1 MKDQKELIAK
11 KLESLNIGL
20 SYDEIYNLIEIP
32 PQDDMGDYSFPCFS
46 LAKIKRKNPA
56 QIASEL
62 KEEIGEIE
70 TIEKIEVLN
79 AYINFF
85 ADKSFIQNQILNE
98 VLEEKENYGKKQ
110 IGTGKNVTIDFS
122 APNIAKPFHIG
133 HIRSTVIGDA
143 IRNIYKALGY
153 NTIGINYIGDYGTQ
167 FGVMIAA
174 YKLWGDKE
182 AIDADPINE
191 LLKLYVRYNSEAEDD
206 PSMMDA
212 ARAEFRNLEE
222 GQEEAVELWQWFK
235 DLSLKEFDRV
245 YEILDIKFDNYHGES
260 YNAKAEPRVI
270 KELKD
275 KKLLVESEGAQ
286 IMDLS
291 DEDLPPAIILKS
303 NGSSAYITRDIATAE
318 NRDMEY
324 GYYKNLYVVAS
335 QQNLHFQQLRK
346 ILKKMGHDY
355 WEKCIHIPFG
365 LVSMKDKTLST
376 RRGHVIFLEDVLNK
390 AIEKTKEIMVERNA
404 DIDDI
409 DKTAQ
414 IVGIGAVKFQEL
426 YNNRIKDYV
435 FNWDNLLN
443 FNGETGPYVQYTY
456 ARAKSVLRKAG
467 KEEFEKMNFSKL
479 NTAEEMALIKSIG
492 LFEDALIKAHDKYE
506 PSMVS
511 RAIMDIAKNFNKF
524 YNAHQINVEDEELQ
538 NERLALTYA
547 AAIVIKEGL
556 ALLGIKTVEKM

>member
-1 MKDQKELIAK
+1 MKDQKEIIAK
-11 KLESLNIGL
+11 KLERLDIGL
-20 SYDEIYNLIEIP
+20 SYEEIYDLIEIP

-46 LAKIKRKNPA
+46 LAKIKRQNPA

-62 KEEIGEIE
+62 KESIGEIE
-70 TIEKIEVLN
+70 TFEKVETLN
-79 AYINFF
+79 AYINFYS
-85 ADKSFIQNQILNE
+85 DKAFIQNQVLNE
-98 VLEEKENYGKKQ
+98 VLKEKENYGKKQ
-110 IGTGKNVTIDFS
+110 IGTGKTVTLDFS

-174 YKLWGDKE
+174 YKLWGSKE
-182 AIDADPINE
+182 AIDSDPINE
-191 LLKLYVRYNSEAEDD
+191 LLKLYVRYNTEAEDD
-206 PSMMDA
+206 PAMMNE
-212 ARAEFRNLEE
+212 ARKEFRNLEE
-222 GQEEAVELWQWFK
+222 GEEEAVELWQWFK
-235 DLSLKEFDRV
+235 DLSLSEFNRV
-245 YEILDIKFDNYHGES
+245 YEMLDIKFDNYHGES
-260 YNAKAEPRVI
+260 YNAASEPRVI
-270 KELKD
+270 SELKEKD
-275 KKLLVESEGAQ
+275 LLVDSEGAQ
-286 IMDLS
+286 IIDLTE
-291 DEDLPPAIILKS
+291 EDLPPAIILKS

-318 NRDMEY
+318 NRNIEY
-324 GYYKNLYVVAS
+324 GFYKNLYIVAS

-346 ILKKMGHDY
+346 ILKKMDHDY
-355 WEKCIHIPFG
+355 WQDCIHIPFG

-390 AIEKTKEIMVERNA
+390 AIDKTKEIMKERDA
-404 DIDDI
+404 DIENI
-409 DKTAQ
+409 DETAQ

-456 ARAKSVLRKAG
+456 ARAKSVLAKAD
-467 KEEFEKMNFSKL
+467 KEEFDQIDFKNL
-479 NTAEEMALIKSIG
+479 NTVEEMALIKSIAG
-492 LFEDALIKAHDKYE
+492 FEDALIKAHDKYE
-506 PSMVS
+506 PSIVS
-511 RAIMDIAKNFNKF
+511 RQIMEISKNFNKF
-524 YNAHQINVEDEELQ
+524 YNAHQIMVDDEDIK

-547 AAIVIKEGL
+547 ASIVIKEGL

>member
-143 IRNIYKALGY
+143 IRNIFKALGY

-191 LLKLYVRYNSEAEDD
+191 LLKLYVRYNTEAEDD

-245 YEILDIKFDNYHGES
+245 YDILDIKFDNYHGES

-270 KELKD
+270 KELRD
-275 KKLLVESEGAQ
+275 KNLLIESDGAQ

-479 NTAEEMALIKSIG
+479 NSAEEMALIKSIG

-524 YNAHQINVEDEELQ
+524 YNAHQINVEDEQLQ

-547 AAIVIKEGL
+547 SAIVIKEGL

>member
-1 MKDQKELIAK
+1 MKDQKVIIAK
-11 KLESLNIGL
+11 KLEELDLGL
-20 SYDEIYNLIEIP
+20 SYDEIYDLIEIP

-46 LAKIKRKNPA
+46 LAKIKRQNPA

-62 KEEIGEIE
+62 KDQIGELE
-70 TIEKIEVLN
+70 TFEKVETLN
-79 AYINFF
+79 AYINFYS
-85 ADKSFIQNQILNE
+85 DKAFIQNQVLNE
-98 VLEEKENYGKKQ
+98 VLKEKENYGKKQ

-174 YKLWGDKE
+174 YKLWGDKK

-191 LLKLYVRYNSEAEDD
+191 LLKLYVRYNTEAEDD
-206 PSMMDA
+206 PKMMDA
-212 ARAEFRNLEE
+212 ARQEFRNLEE

-245 YEILDIKFDNYHGES
+245 YAMLDIEFDNYHGES
-260 YNAKAEPRVI
+260 YNAAAEPRVI
-270 KELKD
+270 SELKE
-275 KKLLVESEGAQ
+275 KNLLVDSEGAQ
-286 IMDLS
+286 IIDLT

-318 NRDMEY
+318 NRDIEY

-355 WEKCIHIPFG
+355 WEDCIHIPFG

-390 AIEKTKEIMVERNA
+390 AIEKTKEIMADRDA
-404 DIDDI
+404 DIDNI
-409 DKTAQ
+409 DETAH

-456 ARAKSVLRKAG
+456 ARAKSVLAKAG
-467 KEEFEKMNFSKL
+467 KEEFAELDFKNL
-479 NTAEEMALIKSIG
+479 NTPEEMALIKSIAG
-492 LFEDALIKAHDKYE
+492 FEDSLIKAHDKYE
-506 PSMVS
+506 PSIVS
-511 RAIMDIAKNFNKF
+511 RQIMEIAKNFNKF
-524 YNAHQINVEDEELQ
+524 YNAHQIMVEDEDVK

-547 AAIVIKEGL
+547 ASIVIKEGL

>member
-270 KELKD
+270 KELRD
-275 KKLLVESEGAQ
+275 KNLLIESDGAQ

-524 YNAHQINVEDEELQ
+524 YNAHQINVEDGELQ

-547 AAIVIKEGL
+547 SAIVIKEGL

>member
-1 MKDQKELIAK
+1 MKDQKVIIAK
-11 KLESLNIGL
+11 KLEELDLGL
-20 SYDEIYNLIEIP
+20 SYDEIYDLIEIP

-46 LAKIKRKNPA
+46 LAKIKRQNPA

-62 KEEIGEIE
+62 KDEIGELE
-70 TIEKIEVLN
+70 TFEKVEVLN
-79 AYINFF
+79 AYINFYS
-85 ADKSFIQNQILNE
+85 DKAFIQNQVLNE
-98 VLEEKENYGKKQ
+98 VLKEKENYGKKQ

-174 YKLWGDKE
+174 YKLWGDKK

-191 LLKLYVRYNSEAEDD
+191 LLKLYVRYNTEAEDD
-206 PSMMDA
+206 PKMMDA
-212 ARAEFRNLEE
+212 ARQEFRNLEE

-245 YEILDIKFDNYHGES
+245 YAMLDIEFDNYHGES
-260 YNAKAEPRVI
+260 YNAAAEPRVI
-270 KELKD
+270 SELKE
-275 KKLLVESEGAQ
+275 KNLLVDSEGAQ
-286 IMDLS
+286 IIDLT

-318 NRDMEY
+318 NRDIEY

-355 WEKCIHIPFG
+355 WEDCIHIPFG

-390 AIEKTKEIMVERNA
+390 AIEKTKEIMADRDA
-404 DIDDI
+404 DIDNI
-409 DKTAQ
+409 DETAH

-456 ARAKSVLRKAG
+456 ARAKSVLAKAG
-467 KEEFEKMNFSKL
+467 KEEFAELDFKNL
-479 NTAEEMALIKSIG
+479 NTPEEMALIKSIAG
-492 LFEDALIKAHDKYE
+492 FEDSLIKAHDKYE
-506 PSMVS
+506 PSIVS
-511 RAIMDIAKNFNKF
+511 RQIMEIAKNFNKF
-524 YNAHQINVEDEELQ
+524 YNAHQIMVEDEDVK

-547 AAIVIKEGL
+547 ASIVIKEGL

>member
-1 MKDQKELIAK
+1 MKDQKVIIAK
-11 KLESLNIGL
+11 KLEELDLGL
-20 SYDEIYNLIEIP
+20 SYDEIYDLIEIP

-46 LAKIKRKNPA
+46 LAKIKRQNPA

-62 KEEIGEIE
+62 KDEIGDLE
-70 TIEKIEVLN
+70 TFEKVEVLN
-79 AYINFF
+79 AYINFYS
-85 ADKSFIQNQILNE
+85 DKAFIQNQVLNE
-98 VLEEKENYGKKQ
+98 VLKEKENYGKKQ

-174 YKLWGDKE
+174 YKLWGDKK

-191 LLKLYVRYNSEAEDD
+191 LLKLYVRYNTEAEDD
-206 PSMMDA
+206 PKMMDA
-212 ARAEFRNLEE
+212 ARQEFRNLEE

-245 YEILDIKFDNYHGES
+245 YKMLDIEFDNYHGES
-260 YNAKAEPRVI
+260 YNAASEPRVI
-270 KELKD
+270 SELKE
-275 KKLLVESEGAQ
+275 KNLLVDSEGAQ
-286 IMDLS
+286 IIDLT

-318 NRDMEY
+318 NRDIEY
-324 GYYKNLYVVAS
+324 GFYKNLYVVAS

-346 ILKKMGHDY
+346 ILKKMDHEF
-355 WEKCIHIPFG
+355 WEDCIHIPFG

-390 AIEKTKEIMVERNA
+390 AIEKTKEIMNDRDA
-404 DIDDI
+404 DIENI
-409 DKTAQ
+409 EETAQ

-435 FNWDNLLN
+435 FNWYNLLN

-456 ARAKSVLRKAG
+456 ARSKSVLAKAG
-467 KEEFEKMNFSKL
+467 KEEFAELDFKNL
-479 NTAEEMALIKSIG
+479 NTPEEMALIKSIAG
-492 LFEDALIKAHDKYE
+492 FEDSLIKAHDKYE
-506 PSMVS
+506 PSIVS
-511 RAIMDIAKNFNKF
+511 RQIMEIAKNFNKF
-524 YNAHQINVEDEELQ
+524 YNAHQIMAEDEGVK

-547 AAIVIKEGL
+547 ASIVIKEGL

>member
-1 MKDQKELIAK
+1 MKDQKVIIAK
-11 KLESLNIGL
+11 KLEELDLGL
-20 SYDEIYNLIEIP
+20 SYDEIYDLIEIP

-46 LAKIKRKNPA
+46 LAKIKRQNPA

-62 KEEIGEIE
+62 KDQIGELE
-70 TIEKIEVLN
+70 TFEKVETLN
-79 AYINFF
+79 AYINFYS
-85 ADKSFIQNQILNE
+85 DKAFIQNQVLNE
-98 VLEEKENYGKKQ
+98 VLKEKENYGKKQ

-174 YKLWGDKE
+174 YKLWGDKK

-191 LLKLYVRYNSEAEDD
+191 LLKLYVRYNTEAEDD
-206 PSMMDA
+206 PKMMDA
-212 ARAEFRNLEE
+212 ARQEFRNLEE

-245 YEILDIKFDNYHGES
+245 YAMLDIEFDNYHGES
-260 YNAKAEPRVI
+260 YNAAAEPRVI
-270 KELKD
+270 SELKE
-275 KKLLVESEGAQ
+275 KNLLVDSEGAQ
-286 IMDLS
+286 IIDLT

-318 NRDMEY
+318 NRDIEY

-355 WEKCIHIPFG
+355 WEDCIHIPFG

-390 AIEKTKEIMVERNA
+390 AIEKTKEIMADRDA
-404 DIDDI
+404 DIENI
-409 DKTAQ
+409 DETAQ

-456 ARAKSVLRKAG
+456 ARAKSVLAKAG
-467 KEEFEKMNFSKL
+467 KEEFAELDFKNL
-479 NTAEEMALIKSIG
+479 NTPEEMALIKSIAG
-492 LFEDALIKAHDKYE
+492 FEDSLIKAHDKYE
-506 PSMVS
+506 PSIVS
-511 RAIMDIAKNFNKF
+511 RQIMEIAKNFNKF
-524 YNAHQINVEDEELQ
+524 YNAHQIMVEDEDVK

-547 AAIVIKEGL
+547 ASIVIKEGL

>member
-191 LLKLYVRYNSEAEDD
+191 LLKLYVRYNTEAEED

-479 NTAEEMALIKSIG
+479 NSAEEMALIKSIG

-524 YNAHQINVEDEELQ
+524 YNAHQINVEDEQLQ

-547 AAIVIKEGL
+547 SAIVIKEGL

>member
-1 MKDQKELIAK
+1 MKDQKVIIAK
-11 KLESLNIGL
+11 KLKELDLGL
-20 SYDEIYNLIEIP
+20 SYDEIYDLIEIP

-46 LAKIKRKNPA
+46 LAKIKRQNPA

-62 KEEIGEIE
+62 KDEIGELE
-70 TIEKIEVLN
+70 TFEKVEVLN
-79 AYINFF
+79 AYINFYS
-85 ADKSFIQNQILNE
+85 DKAFIQNQVLNE
-98 VLEEKENYGKKQ
+98 VLKEKENYGKKQ

-133 HIRSTVIGDA
+133 HIRSTVIGDS

-191 LLKLYVRYNSEAEDD
+191 LLKLYVRYNTEAEDD
-206 PSMMDA
+206 PKMMDA
-212 ARAEFRNLEE
+212 ARQEFRNLEE

-245 YEILDIKFDNYHGES
+245 YDMLDIEFDNYHGES
-260 YNAKAEPRVI
+260 YNAAAEPRVI
-270 KELKD
+270 SELKE
-275 KKLLVESEGAQ
+275 KNLLVDSEGAQ
-286 IMDLS
+286 IMDLTE
-291 DEDLPPAIILKS
+291 EDLPPAIILKS

-318 NRDMEY
+318 NRNIEY
-324 GYYKNLYVVAS
+324 GFYKNLYVVAS

-346 ILKKMGHDY
+346 ILKTMGHDY
-355 WEKCIHIPFG
+355 WQDCIHIPFG

-390 AIEKTKEIMVERNA
+390 AIEKTKEIMADRDA
-404 DIDDI
+404 DIENI
-409 DKTAQ
+409 DETAQ

-456 ARAKSVLRKAG
+456 ARAKSVLAKAG
-467 KEEFEKMNFSKL
+467 KEEFEEIDFKNL
-479 NTAEEMALIKSIG
+479 NTPEEMALIKSIAG
-492 LFEDALIKAHDKYE
+492 FEDSLIKAHDKYE
-506 PSMVS
+506 PSIVS
-511 RAIMDIAKNFNKF
+511 RQIMEIAKNFNKC
-524 YNAHQINVEDEELQ
+524 YNAHQIMVEDEDVK

-547 AAIVIKEGL
+547 ASIVIKEGL

>member
-98 VLEEKENYGKKQ
+98 VLEEKEDYGKKQ

-191 LLKLYVRYNSEAEDD
+191 LLKLYVRYNTEAEED

-479 NTAEEMALIKSIG
+479 NSAEEMALIKSIG

-524 YNAHQINVEDEELQ
+524 YNAHQINVEDEQLQ

-547 AAIVIKEGL
+547 SAIVIKEGL

>member
-20 SYDEIYNLIEIP
+20 SYDEVYNLIEIP

-191 LLKLYVRYNSEAEDD
+191 LLKLYVRYNTEAEDD

-479 NTAEEMALIKSIG
+479 NSAEEMALIKSIG

-524 YNAHQINVEDEELQ
+524 YNAHQINVEDEQLQ

-547 AAIVIKEGL
+547 SAIVIKEGL

>member
-1 MKDQKELIAK
+1 MKDQKVIIAK
-11 KLESLNIGL
+11 KLEELDLGL
-20 SYDEIYNLIEIP
+20 SYDEIYDLIEIP

-46 LAKIKRKNPA
+46 LAKIKRQNPA
-56 QIASEL
+56 QIASEI
-62 KEEIGEIE
+62 KEQIGELE
-70 TIEKIEVLN
+70 TFEKVETLN
-79 AYINFF
+79 AYINFYS
-85 ADKSFIQNQILNE
+85 DKAFIQNQVLNE
-98 VLEEKENYGKKQ
+98 VLKEKENYGKKQ

-191 LLKLYVRYNSEAEDD
+191 LLKLYVRYNTEAEDD
-206 PSMMDA
+206 PKMMDA
-212 ARAEFRNLEE
+212 ARQEFRNLEE

-245 YEILDIKFDNYHGES
+245 YAMLDIEFDNYHGES
-260 YNAKAEPRVI
+260 YNAAAEPRVI
-270 KELKD
+270 SELKE
-275 KKLLVESEGAQ
+275 KNLLVDSEGAQ
-286 IMDLS
+286 IIDLT

-318 NRDMEY
+318 NRNIEY
-324 GYYKNLYVVAS
+324 GFYKNLYVVAS

-346 ILKKMGHDY
+346 ILKTMGHDY
-355 WEKCIHIPFG
+355 WQDCIHIPFG

-390 AIEKTKEIMVERNA
+390 AIEKTKEIMADRDA
-404 DIDDI
+404 DIENI
-409 DKTAQ
+409 DETAH

-456 ARAKSVLRKAG
+456 ARAKSVLAKAG
-467 KEEFEKMNFSKL
+467 KEEFAELDFKNL
-479 NTAEEMALIKSIG
+479 NTPEEMALIKSIAG
-492 LFEDALIKAHDKYE
+492 FEDSLIKAHDKYE
-506 PSMVS
+506 PSIVS
-511 RAIMDIAKNFNKF
+511 RQIMEIAKNFNKF
-524 YNAHQINVEDEELQ
+524 YNAHQIMVEDEDVK

-547 AAIVIKEGL
+547 ASIVIKEGL

>member
-1 MKDQKELIAK
+1 MKDQKVIIAK
-11 KLESLNIGL
+11 KLEELDLGL
-20 SYDEIYNLIEIP
+20 SYDEIYDLIEIP

-46 LAKIKRKNPA
+46 LAKIKRQNPA

-62 KEEIGEIE
+62 KEQIGELE
-70 TIEKIEVLN
+70 TFEKVETLN
-79 AYINFF
+79 AYINFYS
-85 ADKSFIQNQILNE
+85 DKAFIQNQVLNE
-98 VLEEKENYGKKQ
+98 VLKEKENYGKKQ
-110 IGTGKNVTIDFS
+110 IGTGKTVTIDFS

-133 HIRSTVIGDA
+133 HIRSTVIGDS

-191 LLKLYVRYNSEAEDD
+191 LLKLYVRYNTEAEDD
-206 PSMMDA
+206 PEMMDA
-212 ARAEFRNLEE
+212 ARQEFRNLEE

-245 YEILDIKFDNYHGES
+245 YAMLDIEFDNYHGES
-260 YNAKAEPRVI
+260 YNAAAEPRVI
-270 KELKD
+270 SELKE
-275 KKLLVESEGAQ
+275 KNLLVDSEGAQ
-286 IMDLS
+286 IIDLT

-303 NGSSAYITRDIATAE
+303 NGSSAYITRDIATAT
-318 NRDMEY
+318 NRDIEY
-324 GYYKNLYVVAS
+324 GFYKNLYVVAS

-346 ILKKMGHDY
+346 ILKKMDHEFWQD
-355 WEKCIHIPFG
+355 CIHIPFG

-390 AIEKTKEIMVERNA
+390 AIEKTKEIMADRNA
-404 DIDDI
+404 DIENI
-409 DKTAQ
+409 EETAQ

-456 ARAKSVLRKAG
+456 ARAKSVLAKAG
-467 KEEFEKMNFSKL
+467 KEEFAELDFKNL
-479 NTAEEMALIKSIG
+479 NTPEEMALIKSIAG
-492 LFEDALIKAHDKYE
+492 FEDSLIKAHDKYE
-506 PSMVS
+506 PSIVS
-511 RAIMDIAKNFNKF
+511 RQIMEIAKNFNKF
-524 YNAHQINVEDEELQ
+524 YNAHQIMVEDEDVK

-547 AAIVIKEGL
+547 ASIVIKEGL

>member
-98 VLEEKENYGKKQ
+98 VLEEKEDYGKKQ

-191 LLKLYVRYNSEAEDD
+191 LLKLYVRYNTEAEED

-245 YEILDIKFDNYHGES
+245 YDILDIKFDNYHGES

-270 KELKD
+270 KELRD
-275 KKLLVESEGAQ
+275 KNLLIESDGAQ

-479 NTAEEMALIKSIG
+479 NSVEEMALIKSIG

-524 YNAHQINVEDEELQ
+524 YNAHQINVEDEQLQ

-547 AAIVIKEGL
+547 SAIVIKEGL

>member
-174 YKLWGDKE
+174 YKLWGDKK

-191 LLKLYVRYNSEAEDD
+191 LLKLYVRYNTEAEDD

-270 KELKD
+270 KELRD
-275 KKLLVESEGAQ
+275 KNLLIESDGAQ

-479 NTAEEMALIKSIG
+479 NSAEEMALIKSIG

-524 YNAHQINVEDEELQ
+524 YNAHQINVEDEQLQ

>member
-1 MKDQKELIAK
+1 MKDQKVIIAK
-11 KLESLNIGL
+11 KLEELDLGL
-20 SYDEIYNLIEIP
+20 SYDEIYDLIEIP

-46 LAKIKRKNPA
+46 LAKIKRQNPA

-62 KEEIGEIE
+62 KEQIGELE
-70 TIEKIEVLN
+70 TFEKVETLN
-79 AYINFF
+79 AYINFYS
-85 ADKSFIQNQILNE
+85 DKAFIQNQVLNE
-98 VLEEKENYGKKQ
+98 VLKEKENYGKKQ

-174 YKLWGDKE
+174 YKLWGDKK

-191 LLKLYVRYNSEAEDD
+191 LLKLYVRYNTEAEDD
-206 PSMMDA
+206 PKMMDA
-212 ARAEFRNLEE
+212 ARQEFRNLEE

-245 YEILDIKFDNYHGES
+245 YAMLDIEFDNYHGES
-260 YNAKAEPRVI
+260 YNAAAEPRVI
-270 KELKD
+270 SELKE
-275 KKLLVESEGAQ
+275 KNLLVDSEGAQ
-286 IMDLS
+286 IIDLT

-303 NGSSAYITRDIATAE
+303 NGSSAYITRDIATAT
-318 NRDMEY
+318 NRDIEY
-324 GYYKNLYVVAS
+324 GFYKNLYVVAS

-346 ILKKMGHDY
+346 ILKKMDHEFWQD
-355 WEKCIHIPFG
+355 CIHIPFG

-390 AIEKTKEIMVERNA
+390 AIEKTKEIMADRDA
-404 DIDDI
+404 DIENI
-409 DKTAQ
+409 EETAQ

-456 ARAKSVLRKAG
+456 ARSKSVLAKAG
-467 KEEFEKMNFSKL
+467 KEEFSELDFKNL
-479 NTAEEMALIKSIG
+479 NTPEEMALIKSIAG
-492 LFEDALIKAHDKYE
+492 FEDSLIKAHDKYE
-506 PSMVS
+506 PSIVS
-511 RAIMDIAKNFNKF
+511 RQIMEIAKNFNKF
-524 YNAHQINVEDEELQ
+524 YNAHQIMVEDEDVK

-547 AAIVIKEGL
+547 ASIVIKEGL

>member
-1 MKDQKELIAK
+1 MKDQKVIIAK
-11 KLESLNIGL
+11 KLEELDLGL
-20 SYDEIYNLIEIP
+20 SYDEIYDLIEIP

-46 LAKIKRKNPA
+46 LAKIKRQNPA

-62 KEEIGEIE
+62 KDQIGELE
-70 TIEKIEVLN
+70 TFEKVETLN
-79 AYINFF
+79 AYINFYS
-85 ADKSFIQNQILNE
+85 DKAFIQNQVLNE
-98 VLEEKENYGKKQ
+98 VLKEKENYGKKQ
-110 IGTGKNVTIDFS
+110 IGTGKTVTIDFS

-191 LLKLYVRYNSEAEDD
+191 LLKLYVRYNTEAEDD
-206 PSMMDA
+206 PKMMDA
-212 ARAEFRNLEE
+212 ARQEFRNLEE

-245 YEILDIKFDNYHGES
+245 YAMLDIEFDNYHGES
-260 YNAKAEPRVI
+260 YNAAAEPRVI
-270 KELKD
+270 SELKE
-275 KKLLVESEGAQ
+275 KNLLVDSEGAQ
-286 IMDLS
+286 IIDLT

-318 NRDMEY
+318 NRDIEY

-355 WEKCIHIPFG
+355 WEDCIHIPFG

-390 AIEKTKEIMVERNA
+390 AIEKTKEIMADRDA
-404 DIDDI
+404 DIENI
-409 DKTAQ
+409 DETAQ

-456 ARAKSVLRKAG
+456 ARAKSVLAKAG
-467 KEEFEKMNFSKL
+467 KEEFAELDFKNL
-479 NTAEEMALIKSIG
+479 NTPEEMALIKSIAG
-492 LFEDALIKAHDKYE
+492 FEDSLIKAHDKYE
-506 PSMVS
+506 PSIVS
-511 RAIMDIAKNFNKF
+511 RQIMEIAKNFNKF
-524 YNAHQINVEDEELQ
+524 YNAHQIMVEDEDVK

-547 AAIVIKEGL
+547 ASIVIKEGL

>member
-1 MKDQKELIAK
+1 MKDQKVIIAK
-11 KLESLNIGL
+11 KLEELDLGL
-20 SYDEIYNLIEIP
+20 SYDEIYDLIEIP

-46 LAKIKRKNPA
+46 LAKIKRQNPA
-56 QIASEL
+56 QIASEI
-62 KEEIGEIE
+62 KEQIGELE
-70 TIEKIEVLN
+70 TFEKVETLN
-79 AYINFF
+79 AYINFYS
-85 ADKSFIQNQILNE
+85 DKAFIQNQVLNE
-98 VLEEKENYGKKQ
+98 VLKEKENYGKKQ

-182 AIDADPINE
+182 VIDADPINE
-191 LLKLYVRYNSEAEDD
+191 LLKLYVRYNTEAEDD
-206 PSMMDA
+206 PKMMDA
-212 ARAEFRNLEE
+212 ARQEFRNLEE

-245 YEILDIKFDNYHGES
+245 YAMLDIEFDNYHGES
-260 YNAKAEPRVI
+260 YNAAAEPRVI
-270 KELKD
+270 SELKE
-275 KKLLVESEGAQ
+275 KNLLVDSEGAQ
-286 IMDLS
+286 IIDLT

-318 NRDMEY
+318 NRDIEY

-355 WEKCIHIPFG
+355 WEDCIHIPFG

-390 AIEKTKEIMVERNA
+390 AIEKTKEIMADRDA
-404 DIDDI
+404 DIENI
-409 DKTAQ
+409 DETAQ

-456 ARAKSVLRKAG
+456 ARAKSVLAKAG
-467 KEEFEKMNFSKL
+467 KEEFAELDFKNL
-479 NTAEEMALIKSIG
+479 NTPEEMALIKSIAG
-492 LFEDALIKAHDKYE
+492 FEDSLIKAHDKYE
-506 PSMVS
+506 PSIVS
-511 RAIMDIAKNFNKF
+511 RQIMEIAKNFNKF
-524 YNAHQINVEDEELQ
+524 YNAHQIMVEDEDVK

-547 AAIVIKEGL
+547 ASIVIKEGL

>member
-1 MKDQKELIAK
+1 MKDQKVIIAK
-11 KLESLNIGL
+11 KLEELDLGL
-20 SYDEIYNLIEIP
+20 SYDEIYDLIEIP

-46 LAKIKRKNPA
+46 LAKIKRQNPA

-62 KEEIGEIE
+62 KEQIGELE
-70 TIEKIEVLN
+70 TFEKVETLN
-79 AYINFF
+79 AYINFYS
-85 ADKSFIQNQILNE
+85 DKAFIQNQVLNE
-98 VLEEKENYGKKQ
+98 VLKEKENYGKKQ

-133 HIRSTVIGDA
+133 HIRSTVIGDS

-191 LLKLYVRYNSEAEDD
+191 LLKLYVRYNTEAEDD
-206 PSMMDA
+206 PKMMDA
-212 ARAEFRNLEE
+212 ARQEFRNLEE

-245 YEILDIKFDNYHGES
+245 YAMLDIEFDNYHGES
-260 YNAKAEPRVI
+260 YNAAAEPRVI
-270 KELKD
+270 SELKE
-275 KKLLVESEGAQ
+275 KNLLVDSEGAQ
-286 IMDLS
+286 IIDLT

-303 NGSSAYITRDIATAE
+303 NGSSAYITRDIATAT
-318 NRDMEY
+318 NRDIEY
-324 GYYKNLYVVAS
+324 GFYKNLYVVAS

-346 ILKKMGHDY
+346 ILKKMDHEFWQD
-355 WEKCIHIPFG
+355 CIHIPFG

-390 AIEKTKEIMVERNA
+390 AIEKTKEIMADRNA
-404 DIDDI
+404 DIENI
-409 DKTAQ
+409 EETAQ

-456 ARAKSVLRKAG
+456 ARAKSVLAKAG
-467 KEEFEKMNFSKL
+467 KEEFAELDFKNL
-479 NTAEEMALIKSIG
+479 NTPEEMALIKSIAG
-492 LFEDALIKAHDKYE
+492 FEDSLIKAHDKYE
-506 PSMVS
+506 PSIVS
-511 RAIMDIAKNFNKF
+511 RQIMEIAKNFNKF
-524 YNAHQINVEDEELQ
+524 YNAHQIMVEDEDVK

-547 AAIVIKEGL
+547 ASIVIKEGL

>member
-1 MKDQKELIAK
+1 MKDQKVIIAK
-11 KLESLNIGL
+11 KLEELDLGL
-20 SYDEIYNLIEIP
+20 SYDEIYDLIEIP

-46 LAKIKRKNPA
+46 LAKIKRQNPA

-62 KEEIGEIE
+62 KEQIGELE
-70 TIEKIEVLN
+70 TFEKVETLN
-79 AYINFF
+79 AYINFYS
-85 ADKSFIQNQILNE
+85 DKAFIQNQVLNE
-98 VLEEKENYGKKQ
+98 VLKEKENYGKKQ
-110 IGTGKNVTIDFS
+110 IGTGKTVTIDFS

-133 HIRSTVIGDA
+133 HIRSTVIGDS

-191 LLKLYVRYNSEAEDD
+191 LLKLYVRYNTEAEDD
-206 PSMMDA
+206 PKMMDA
-212 ARAEFRNLEE
+212 ARQEFRNLEE
-222 GQEEAVELWQWFK
+222 GQEESVELWQWFK

-245 YEILDIKFDNYHGES
+245 YAMLDIEFDNYHGES
-260 YNAKAEPRVI
+260 YNAAAEPRVI
-270 KELKD
+270 SELKE
-275 KKLLVESEGAQ
+275 KNLLVDSEGAQ
-286 IMDLS
+286 IIDLT

-318 NRDMEY
+318 NRNIEY
-324 GYYKNLYVVAS
+324 GFYKNLYVVAS

-346 ILKKMGHDY
+346 ILKTMGHDY
-355 WEKCIHIPFG
+355 WQDCIHIPFG

-390 AIEKTKEIMVERNA
+390 AIEKTKEIMADRDA
-404 DIDDI
+404 DIDNI
-409 DKTAQ
+409 DETAH

-456 ARAKSVLRKAG
+456 ARAKSVLAKAG
-467 KEEFEKMNFSKL
+467 KEEFAELDFKNL
-479 NTAEEMALIKSIG
+479 NTPEEMALIKSIAG
-492 LFEDALIKAHDKYE
+492 FEDSLIKAHDKYE
-506 PSMVS
+506 PSIVS
-511 RAIMDIAKNFNKF
+511 RQIMEIAKNFNKF
-524 YNAHQINVEDEELQ
+524 YNAHQIMVEDEDVK

-547 AAIVIKEGL
+547 ASIVIKEGL

>member
-1 MKDQKELIAK
+1 MKDQKEIIAK
-11 KLESLNIGL
+11 KLEGLDIGL
-20 SYDEIYNLIEIP
+20 SYDEIYDLIEIP

-46 LAKIKRKNPA
+46 LAKIKRQNPA
-56 QIASEL
+56 QIASDL
-62 KEEIGEIE
+62 KEEIGELE
-70 TIEKIEVLN
+70 TFEKVETLN
-79 AYINFF
+79 AYVNFYS
-85 ADKSFIQNQILNE
+85 DKAFIQNQVLNE
-98 VLEEKENYGKKQ
+98 VLKEKEDYGKKQ
-110 IGTGKNVTIDFS
+110 IGTGKTVTIDFS

-143 IRNIYKALGY
+143 IRNIYQALGY
-153 NTIGINYIGDYGTQ
+153 NTVGINYLGDYGTQ

-174 YKLWGDKE
+174 YKLWGDKA
-182 AIDADPINE
+182 AIDADPINQ
-191 LLKLYVRYNSEAEDD
+191 LLQLYVRYNTEAEED

-212 ARAEFRNLEE
+212 ARQEFRNLEE

-245 YEILDIKFDNYHGES
+245 YEMLDIKFDNYQGES
-260 YNAKAEPRVI
+260 FNAAREPQVI
-270 KELKD
+270 AELKE
-275 KKLLVESEGAQ
+275 KNLLVDSDGAQ
-286 IMDLS
+286 IIDLT

-318 NRDMEY
+318 NRVDEFDF
-324 GYYKNLYVVAS
+324 YKNIYVVAS

-355 WEKCIHIPFG
+355 WQDCIHIPFG

-390 AIEKTKEIMVERNA
+390 AIDKTKEIMADRDA
-404 DIDDI
+404 DIDNLDE
-409 DKTAQ
+409 TAH

-456 ARAKSVLRKAG
+456 ARAKSVLEKAG
-467 KEEFEKMNFSKL
+467 KSEFDSLDFKNL
-479 NTAEEMALIKSIG
+479 NTAEEMALIKSIAG
-492 LFEDALIKAHDKYE
+492 FEDALIKAHDKYE
-506 PSMVS
+506 PSIVS
-511 RAIMDIAKNFNKF
+511 RQIMEIAKNFNKF
-524 YNAHQINVEDEELQ
+524 YNAHQIMVEDEDVK

-547 AAIVIKEGL
+547 TSIVIKEGL

>member
-1 MKDQKELIAK
+1 MKDQKVIIAK
-11 KLESLNIGL
+11 KLEELDLGL
-20 SYDEIYNLIEIP
+20 SYDEIYDLIEIP
-32 PQDDMGDYSFPCFS
+32 PQDDMGDFSFPCFS
-46 LAKIKRKNPA
+46 LAKIKRQNPA

-62 KEEIGEIE
+62 KDEIGELE
-70 TIEKIEVLN
+70 TFEKVETLN
-79 AYINFF
+79 AYINFYS
-85 ADKSFIQNQILNE
+85 DKAFIQNQVLNE
-98 VLEEKENYGKKQ
+98 VLKEKENYGKKQ

-133 HIRSTVIGDA
+133 HIRSTVIGDS

-191 LLKLYVRYNSEAEDD
+191 LLKLYVRYNTEAEDD
-206 PSMMDA
+206 PKMMDA
-212 ARAEFRNLEE
+212 ARQEFRNLEE

-245 YEILDIKFDNYHGES
+245 YDMLDIEFDNYHGES
-260 YNAKAEPRVI
+260 YNAAAEPRVI
-270 KELKD
+270 SELKE
-275 KKLLVESEGAQ
+275 KNLLVDSEGAQ
-286 IMDLS
+286 IMDLTE
-291 DEDLPPAIILKS
+291 EDLPPAIILKS

-318 NRDMEY
+318 NRNIEY
-324 GYYKNLYVVAS
+324 GFYKNLYVVAS

-346 ILKKMGHDY
+346 ILKTMGHDY
-355 WEKCIHIPFG
+355 WQDCIHIPFG

-390 AIEKTKEIMVERNA
+390 AIEKTKEIMADRDA
-404 DIDDI
+404 DIENI
-409 DKTAQ
+409 DETAQ

-456 ARAKSVLRKAG
+456 ARAKSVLAKAG
-467 KEEFEKMNFSKL
+467 KEEFEEIDFKNL
-479 NTAEEMALIKSIG
+479 NTPEEMALIKSIAG
-492 LFEDALIKAHDKYE
+492 FEDSLIKAHDKYE
-506 PSMVS
+506 PSIVS
-511 RAIMDIAKNFNKF
+511 RQIMEIAKNFNKF
-524 YNAHQINVEDEELQ
+524 YNAHQIMVEDEDVK

-547 AAIVIKEGL
+547 ASIVIKEGL

>member
-1 MKDQKELIAK
+1 MKDQKVIIAK
-11 KLESLNIGL
+11 KLEELDLGL
-20 SYDEIYNLIEIP
+20 SYDEIYDLIEIP

-46 LAKIKRKNPA
+46 LAKIKRQNPA

-62 KEEIGEIE
+62 KDQIGELE
-70 TIEKIEVLN
+70 TFEKVETLN
-79 AYINFF
+79 AYINFYS
-85 ADKSFIQNQILNE
+85 DKAFIQNQVLNE
-98 VLEEKENYGKKQ
+98 VLKEKENYGKKQ

-174 YKLWGDKE
+174 YKLWGDKK

-191 LLKLYVRYNSEAEDD
+191 LLKLYVRYNTEAEDD
-206 PSMMDA
+206 PKMMDA
-212 ARAEFRNLEE
+212 ARQEFRNLEE

-245 YEILDIKFDNYHGES
+245 YAMLDIEFDNYHGES
-260 YNAKAEPRVI
+260 YNAAAEPRVI
-270 KELKD
+270 SELKE
-275 KKLLVESEGAQ
+275 KNLLVDSEGAQ
-286 IMDLS
+286 IIDLT

-318 NRDMEY
+318 NRDIEY
-324 GYYKNLYVVAS
+324 GFYKNLYVVAS

-355 WEKCIHIPFG
+355 WEDCIHIPFG
-365 LVSMKDKTLST
+365 LVSMKDRTLST

-390 AIEKTKEIMVERNA
+390 AIEKTKEIMADRDA
-404 DIDDI
+404 DIENI
-409 DKTAQ
+409 DETAQ

-456 ARAKSVLRKAG
+456 ARAKSVLAKAG
-467 KEEFEKMNFSKL
+467 KEEFEEIDFKNL
-479 NTAEEMALIKSIG
+479 NTPEEMALIKSLAG
-492 LFEDALIKAHDKYE
+492 FEDSLIKAHDKYE
-506 PSMVS
+506 PSIVS
-511 RAIMDIAKNFNKF
+511 RQIMEIAKNFNKC
-524 YNAHQINVEDEELQ
+524 YNAHQIMVEDEDVK

-547 AAIVIKEGL
+547 ASIVIKEGL

>member
-191 LLKLYVRYNSEAEDD
+191 LLKLYVRYNTEAEED

-245 YEILDIKFDNYHGES
+245 YDILDIKFDNYHGES

-270 KELKD
+270 KELRD
-275 KKLLVESEGAQ
+275 KNLLIESDGAQ

-479 NTAEEMALIKSIG
+479 NSAEEMALIKSIG

-524 YNAHQINVEDEELQ
+524 YNAHQINVEDEQLQ

-547 AAIVIKEGL
+547 SAIVIKEGL

>member
-1 MKDQKELIAK
+1 MKNFKELIAK
-11 KLESLNIGL
+11 KLEEKDLGL
-20 SYDEIYNLIEIP
+20 DYEKIYDLIEIP
-32 PQDDMGDYSFPCFS
+32 PQENMGDFAFPCFT
-46 LAKIKRKNPA
+46 LAKTMRKNPKL
-56 QIASEL
+56 IA
-62 KEEIGEIE
+62 EEIAKGLEIE
-70 TIEKIEVLN
+70 GVEKIENEN
-79 AYINFF
+79 AYVNFF
-85 ADKSFIQNQILNE
+85 LDRQKVSNDVINE
-98 VLEEKENYGKKQ
+98 VLEKEDDYGKSDM
-110 IGTGKNVTIDFS
+110 GKGINELVEFS
-122 APNIAKPFHIG
+122 SVNIAKPFHIG
-133 HIRSTVIGDA
+133 HIRSTVIGDV
-143 IRNIYKALGY
+143 IRNIYEYLGY
-153 NTIGINYIGDYGTQ
+153 NVTASNYIGDYGTQ

-524 YNAHQINVEDEELQ
+524 YNAHQINVED
-538 NERLALTYA
+538 
-547 AAIVIKEGL
+547 
-556 ALLGIKTVEKM
+556 